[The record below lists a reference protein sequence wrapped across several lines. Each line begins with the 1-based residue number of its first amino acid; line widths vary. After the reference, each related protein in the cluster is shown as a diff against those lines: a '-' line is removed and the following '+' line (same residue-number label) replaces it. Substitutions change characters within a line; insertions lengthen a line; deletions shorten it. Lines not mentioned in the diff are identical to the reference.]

1 MEKLL
6 EWVKSWKFMQ
16 ALYKTT
22 LGKKLIDTFLN
33 KEVVN
38 YLIFG
43 VLTTIV
49 NIAVYYAMTW
59 GKTVEDLATS
69 EMLLANF
76 VAWVAGVT
84 FAYITN
90 KLFVFESK
98 TETKKE
104 FFKEL
109 VSFVWFRVLSL
120 ILDMGVMF
128 VTVDIMKLND
138 KVMKIVSNVL
148 VVIANYIF
156 SKLFIFNKEKN
167 KKG

>member
-16 ALYKTT
+16 ALYKTE

-33 KEVVN
+33 KEVIN

-49 NIAVYYAMTW
+49 NIAVYYVMTW
-59 GKTVEDLATS
+59 GKTGALETS
-69 EMLLANF
+69 EMLVANF
-76 VAWVAGVT
+76 VAWVAGVV

-98 TETKKE
+98 TDTMKA

-109 VSFVWFRVLSL
+109 GSFVWFRVLSL
-120 ILDMGVMF
+120 ILDMVVMF
-128 VTVDIMKLND
+128 VTVDVMKLND

-156 SKLFIFNKEKN
+156 SKMFIFKKEEK
-167 KKG
+167 

>member
-22 LGKKLIDTFLN
+22 LGKKLIDTFFN
-33 KEVVN
+33 KEVIN

-43 VLTTIV
+43 VLTTVV
-49 NIAVYYAMTW
+49 NIVVYYAMTW
-59 GKTVEDLATS
+59 GKTGNLATQ
-69 EMLLANF
+69 EMLIANLI
-76 VAWVAGVT
+76 AWVVSVI

-98 TETKKE
+98 TTNA
-104 FFKEL
+104 KEL
-109 VSFVWFRVLSL
+109 IKELSSFVWFRILSL
-120 ILDMGVMF
+120 ILDMAVMF
-128 VTVDIMKLND
+128 VTVDLIKLND
-138 KVMKIVSNVL
+138 KIMKIVSNVL

-156 SKLFIFNKEKN
+156 SKLFIFNKS
-167 KKG
+167 KKEAK